1 MITINVLEDD
11 YVSRHMIIS
20 YDFCC
25 TLAESIKH
33 KDDEDNTLYFNED
46 GDNIR
51 PLTKYKYKNL
61 ISNRVVKTS
70 SKTLVYGIY

>member
-11 YVSRHMIIS
+11 YVSRHIIIS

>member
-11 YVSRHMIIS
+11 YVCHHMIIS
-20 YDFCC
+20 YDFCF

-33 KDDEDNTLYFNED
+33 KNEDNTLYFNED

-61 ISNRVVKTS
+61 ISNKVVKTS